1 MITGNSSPRRNWIP
15 MRLYTGPEHSGTN
28 ASDCHFIILM
38 HSCVPRVDK
47 HNAHV
52 LVLMSMI
59 EDGIIISA
67 GLGFTKMI
75 TI

>member
-1 MITGNSSPRRNWIP
+1 MIAGNSSPRRNEIP
-15 MRLYTGPEHSGTN
+15 MRLYTGPGHSGINYAT
-28 ASDCHFIILM
+28 DCHFIILM
-38 HSCVPRVDK
+38 HSCVPHVDK

-67 GLGFTKMI
+67 
-75 TI
+75 